1 MRERKP
7 AVTPMPAAGFEVA
20 NRLFFRLYQ
29 ASNLVHKQGT
39 RYVEDFGATTQQ
51 WAVIGALARSRVE
64 AAGMTVKDLLTFLEV
79 SRQNL
84 TPVLDR
90 LEGRGWIE
98 RVVDEADARSR
109 RIRLTPAGRKTWGQM
124 QIPIDVF
131 YTRALQHLNS
141 AEQTLLINLLDRLKE
156 GLAKV

>member
-7 AVTPMPAAGFEVA
+7 AVTPTPAAGFEVA

-29 ASNLVHKQGT
+29 ASNLVHKEGT
-39 RYVEDFGATTQQ
+39 RYVADFGATTQQ

-64 AAGMTVKDLLTFLEV
+64 AAGMTVKDLLAFLEV

-90 LEGRGWIE
+90 LEARGWIE
-98 RVVDEADARSR
+98 RVVDDADARSR
-109 RIRLTPAGRKTWGQM
+109 RIRLTPTGRRTWGQM
-124 QIPIDVF
+124 QIPIGDF
-131 YTRALQHLNS
+131 YAKALQDLSS
-141 AEQTLLINLLDRLKE
+141 AEQDLLVNLLDRLKD